1 MINTTKIKGVK
12 KVTITAKYSG
22 RCKRCGGWINAG
34 EKVEWEKGE
43 GVRHLECPAKAQIG
57 SSEPRK
63 MISMYDGMCVE
74 CGHKITAGEEIYY
87 LRGKGA
93 WHVDCEAAKAAEKAK
108 EEERR
113 AAAPWRVSGGSGYGY
128 GPYTVGE
135 VIQASRHILDKGGPE
150 YLTVVRASK
159 RYYSEDG
166 LSFGVGDDSGYIY
179 IADCREATA
188 EEAAPLIEKK
198 RLAAEKRAAKQELA
212 AITADIKENG
222 ERPEGE
228 HVPEG
233 EALLDTFTVYGGGE
247 RLVIGPEYIWYLRN
261 NGGDGDN
268 WSLNNV
274 RTGGAGAI
282 GWRIP
287 LDETLATRL
296 RALAQILA

>member
-1 MINTTKIKGVK
+1 M
-12 KVTITAKYSG
+12 TITAKFAG

-43 GVRHLECPAKAQIG
+43 GIRHIECSASAPKSPPARAR

-63 MISMYDGMCVE
+63 MTSMYNGKCSE
-74 CGHKITAGEEIYY
+74 CGHKITAGDEIYY

-108 EEERR
+108 EEARR

-135 VIQASRHILDKGGPE
+135 VIQAPRWVIDKGGPE

-166 LSFGVGDDSGYIY
+166 MSFGVGDDNGYIY
-179 IADCREATA
+179 SADCREATA
-188 EEAAPLIEKK
+188 DEAAPLIEAK
-198 RLAAEKRAAKQELA
+198 RVAAEKKAAKQELA
-212 AITADIKENG
+212 AITADIKEHG
-222 ERPEGE
+222 ERPEVE
-228 HVPEG
+228 HTPEG
-233 EALLDTFTVYGGGE
+233 EILLDTFTVYGGGDK
-247 RLVIGPEYIWYLRN
+247 LVIGPEYIWYIRN
-261 NGGDGDN
+261 NGTDGDN

-287 LDETLATRL
+287 LDAALAARL
-296 RALAQILA
+296 RELAQTLS